1 MALLTF
7 SQTDYSNTGVLDVA
21 VEYIS
26 PQKATA
32 YLEKNFSTN
41 RKLSV
46 KNVSTHMSAMQNKEW
61 TVSTDCIGFDT
72 KGRLI
77 NGQHRLTAVIKT
89 QTTQPF
95 IVVRNL
101 PPQTAQIL
109 DLGKKRQMH
118 ERLTIAGNSM
128 SLNMCSIVR
137 NAMTNYTSNSTGI
150 MQYSEPQHDTK
161 VYNIYS
167 KHSQFFDLLAE
178 KHLTTPSL
186 FAAAAVKIYAEM
198 PQIAFEHARSKSQ
211 IGFVHGME
219 PLDRAL
225 HFIQLACTG
234 SSPGYLTNP
243 NFDTAAIRLKEI
255 WDTRKAQKKQWCTI
269 HEYRLTV
276 TAAFAFM
283 KGKPLK
289 TIKPAQ
295 KDPFRMFV
303 LLPSTNKY

>member
-1 MALLTF
+1 MAFLTF
-7 SQTDYSNTGVLDVA
+7 SETDYCNNVNLDVA

-26 PQKATA
+26 PQKATS
-32 YLEKNFSTN
+32 YLSKNFTDN
-41 RKLSV
+41 RKLSITNIT
-46 KNVSTHMSAMQNKEW
+46 KHIQAMQNKEW

-72 KGRLI
+72 YGRLI

-101 PPQTAQIL
+101 PPQVAQIL

-128 SLNMCSIVR
+128 PQNMCSIVR
-137 NAMTNYTSNSTGI
+137 NALTNYSSNVIGT
-150 MQYSEPQHDTK
+150 MQYSEPRYDNK
-161 VYNIYS
+161 VFNMYS
-167 KHSQFFDLLAE
+167 KHSQFFDLLIE
-178 KHLTTPSL
+178 KRLTRPSF

-198 PQIAFEHARSKSQ
+198 PQITIEHTRSKYST
-211 IGFVHGME
+211 GFVHGME

-225 HFIQLACTG
+225 HFMQLACTG

-243 NFDTAAIRLKEI
+243 EFDTAAIRLKEL
-255 WDTRKAQKKQWCTI
+255 WNTRKAQHKHWCTI

-289 TIKPAQ
+289 AIKPAHT
-295 KDPFRMFV
+295 DPFRMFS
-303 LLPSTNKY
+303 LLPSTNK